1 MKARSL
7 FKKLIRVSGV
17 FAYPLS
23 LAVMWSC
30 TAVVLH
36 TPGTA
41 AQADPH
47 DIMGRWA
54 PDERWTRWQE
64 DFDRGYNAYKRKD
77 YVLAQK
83 IYLKTLEKA
92 KSYGDNPSKCV
103 EVLAKL
109 ICAIIDQG
117 DAKKAE
123 PYFQEILTL
132 ASNLNKKN
140 ALDELA
146 AISLEDL
153 ANTYAEYSGVTRG
166 ELPSGRAAQLKALY
180 ALQHTIDIETKVFG
194 DKHPKLIEVRSQYAS
209 VCITQKDW
217 NAARVQ
223 LERIR
228 SDMRGLTGKAWVH
241 SSRWLIYL
249 GCVYEKLGKKGDA
262 AKLFAELKSHFD
274 EAGMSGE
281 IERYRFNFCCMYADY
296 DGAEVWCRK
305 QLADAIK
312 TKSKYKELL
321 AIRNFGYLSEG
332 RGNYADAEKN
342 FRKAYEMA
350 KIELKLDGTH
360 KFVEMFNE
368 IERTMRKQKK
378 NKEADQFHAQ
388 ESAFVRSANPL
399 FKSTTRLYQEEMDAL
414 KDIDSIS
421 NKSRRDLRKK

>member
-153 ANTYAEYSGVTRG
+153 ANTYQEHSGVSKG
-166 ELPSGRAAQLKALY
+166 ESPQTLSAQLKARY
-180 ALQHTIDIETKVFG
+180 ALQHAIDIQTKVFG
-194 DKHPKLIEVRSQYAS
+194 ETHPKQMETRTQYAS
-209 VCITQKDW
+209 VCILQKDW
-217 NAARVQ
+217 NGAREQ
-223 LERIR
+223 LEKIHKY
-228 SDMRGLTGKAWVH
+228 MRAMRGKAWIH

-249 GCVYEKLGKKGDA
+249 GCVYDKLGRKADA
-262 AKLFAELKSHFD
+262 AKIFAEIKQQYD
-274 EAGMSGE
+274 EAEMTGE
-281 IERYRFNFCCMYADY
+281 IEKYRGNFCCLSGDY
-296 DGAEVWCRK
+296 DGAEVWYRK
-305 QLADAIK
+305 QMADAQK
-312 TKSKYKELL
+312 DKSKYKELF
-321 AIRNFGYLSEG
+321 AYRNFGYVSEG
-332 RGNYADAEKN
+332 KGRFAEAEKN
-342 FRKAYEMA
+342 FRKAYELA
-350 KIELKLDGTH
+350 KVHMKPDGSHKFIELASE
-360 KFVEMFNE
+360 VE
-368 IERTMRKQKK
+368 RSMRNQHK
-378 NKEADQFHAQ
+378 NKEADQFRAK
-388 ESAFVRSANPL
+388 EAAFLQYANPR
-399 FKSTTRLYQEEMDAL
+399 FKSTTRLYQEEFEVL

-421 NKSRRDLRKK
+421 NKSRKDLHKK

>member
-1 MKARSL
+1 MKANSL
-7 FKKLIRVSGV
+7 SRKLDRVSGV
-17 FAYPLS
+17 IAFSLL
-23 LAVMWSC
+23 LAVSLEA
-30 TAVVLH
+30 TLIGFHAPGRVVL
-36 TPGTA
+36 
-41 AQADPH
+41 ADPH

-54 PDERWTRWQE
+54 PDERWAKWQE
-64 DFDRGYNAYKRKD
+64 DFDRGYSAYKRRD

-92 KSYGDNPSKCV
+92 KAYGDNPSKCV

-123 PYFQEILTL
+123 PYFQEVMKL
-132 ASNLNKKN
+132 AGDLNKKN
-140 ALDELA
+140 ALDEVAALA
-146 AISLEDL
+146 MEDL

-166 ELPSGRAAQLKALY
+166 ELPYGRANQLKALY
-180 ALQHTIDIETKVFG
+180 ALQHTIDIQTKVFG
-194 DKHPKLIEVRSQYAS
+194 EKHPKLIEVRSQYAS

-223 LERIR
+223 LEKIR
-228 SDMRGLTGKAWVH
+228 SDMKGLTGKAWVH

-249 GCVYEKLGKKGDA
+249 GCVYEKLGRKADA
-262 AKLFAELKSHFD
+262 AKLFAELKTHYD

-281 IERYRFNFCCMYADY
+281 IERYRFSFCCMYADY

-312 TKSKYKELL
+312 SKSKYKELL
-321 AIRNFGYLSEG
+321 AIRNFGYLCEG
-332 RGNYADAEKN
+332 RGKYAEAEKN

-350 KIELKLDGTH
+350 KIELKRDGTH
-360 KFVEMFNE
+360 KFIEMSNE
-368 IERTMRKQKK
+368 IERSMRNQKK
-378 NKEADQFHAQ
+378 NKEADQFRAQ
-388 ESAFVRSANPL
+388 EAAFVRSANPL
-399 FKSTTRLYQEEMDAL
+399 FKSTTRLYQEEMDVL

-421 NKSRRDLRKK
+421 NKSRKELRKK